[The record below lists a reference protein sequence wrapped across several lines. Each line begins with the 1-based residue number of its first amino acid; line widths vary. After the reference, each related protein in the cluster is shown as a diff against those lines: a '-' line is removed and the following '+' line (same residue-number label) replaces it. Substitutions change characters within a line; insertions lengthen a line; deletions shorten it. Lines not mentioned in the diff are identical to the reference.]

1 MRFKVRIGPPGNG
14 NLFLGTLTHKTRF
27 LRIFLI
33 FDLTMQKVGGMM
45 TDVKGLGLAL
55 SVNVV
60 GY

>member
-1 MRFKVRIGPPGNG
+1 M
-14 NLFLGTLTHKTRF
+14 HKTRC

-60 GY
+60 GYLHVDKILLLNKLSLNIIT

>member
-1 MRFKVRIGPPGNG
+1 MLVQ
-14 NLFLGTLTHKTRF
+14 NLFLGTLSHRTQFHRTF
-27 LRIFLI
+27 VT